1 MHDILPLENSVL
13 PYPWGSRTRI
23 AALLGQPPAE
33 EPQAELWM
41 GAHPKAPS
49 KVVVAGVERRLDEL
63 IAERPAEIL
72 GPHGAGIPACGA
84 ERLPFL
90 LKVLAADRALSIQ
103 AHPDLAQAAA
113 GFAREDAQGVP
124 LEAEERNYRDR
135 CHKPEV
141 LFAVEPFSILRG
153 FRRRPEILELA
164 DGLGLESLLPAL
176 GELRRCVSAGGSAS
190 DSDGDNDGD
199 NDAAG
204 LQAFFAATLA
214 ISEKRVRRFNEKVVA
229 AVHERGLEDHPVY
242 RWLPLLADQFPADR
256 GVLSPL
262 FLHVLRLEPGE
273 AIYTGPGILH
283 AYLEGL
289 GVELMANSDNVLRG
303 GLTTKHLDVA
313 ELMSILRFEA
323 QDPELLAP
331 EIGGPGTGA
340 TGPAPEDAAGE
351 LRFAPPVEDF
361 ALTLV
366 PLAAGEPRRRRAGHG
381 VEILFVLRGEGFL
394 ESASGAR
401 RSFRGGDS
409 FLVPAAAGGYRLA
422 GEATLFRAEPGR
434 PQAG

>member
-1 MHDILPLENSVL
+1 MRDILPLENTVL

-33 EPQAELWM
+33 DPQAELWM

-63 IAERPAEIL
+63 IAERPVEIL

-113 GFAREDAQGVP
+113 GFAREEAGQVP
-124 LEAEERNYRDR
+124 IEAEERNYRDR

-176 GELRRCVSAGGSAS
+176 GELRRGAAVSGGESAGHVG
-190 DSDGDNDGD
+190 
-199 NDAAG
+199 DAAG

-214 ISEKRVRRFNEKVVA
+214 ISEPRVRRFNEKVVA
-229 AVHERGLEDHPVY
+229 AVRQRGLEDHPVY
-242 RWLPLLADQFPADR
+242 RWVLLLADQFPADR

-262 FLHVLRLEPGE
+262 FLHVLRLEPGQ

-283 AYLEGL
+283 AYLEGF

-303 GLTTKHLDVA
+303 GLTTKHVDVA

-331 EIGGPGTGA
+331 EIGGPGT
-340 TGPAPEDAAGE
+340 DAGE
-351 LRFAPPVEDF
+351 QRFAPPVEDF

-366 PLAAGEPRRRRAGHG
+366 PLAAGEPRRRSAGHG
-381 VEILFVLRGEGFL
+381 VEILFALRGEGFL

-401 RSFRGGDS
+401 HAFRGGDS
-409 FLVPAAAGGYRLA
+409 FLVPAAAGSYRLA